1 MLTERQKIILWAI
14 IEEHAKKADPIS
26 SKALVGKRGF
36 DIGAPMIR
44 KEMNQLEQEGYLA
57 QPHTSAGRVPTD
69 KAYRLY
75 IQEQLN
81 RSNTTYRT
89 NDQTG
94 LTAKETQKIKDS
106 LNKKWSDD
114 QALLKEVSKLAS
126 GISKELSVAGT
137 VGGENSFTCG
147 FSNLFEE
154 PEFKSFSNMNQIMR
168 FMDNV
173 DSYFDALWETS
184 RTFCSHEEVSH
195 THPVKIEKK
204 SQKVREYEDMQVFI
218 GSENPIKEIIEFTL
232 ITGKYQLPEGEQGFV
247 SLIGPKRMNYKRN
260 MALVD
265 YISRVINEK

>member
-154 PEFKSFSNMNQIMR
+154 PEFRSFSNMNQIMR

-173 DSYFDALWETS
+173 DSYFDALWDPVRNHARACAPEGPLG
-184 RTFCSHEEVSH
+184 RAVSNG
-195 THPVKIEKK
+195 VK
-204 SQKVREYEDMQVFI
+204 VFI
-218 GSENPIKEIIEFTL
+218 GSENPIKEINEFTL